1 MFRKIGTPVSRVLS
15 TSAQTCAKRMAFNV
29 TPFERAMVLGIFF
42 LKFHFLKD
50 FKNLIKNFQT
60 A

>member
-1 MFRKIGTPVSRVLS
+1 MFRKIGAPVSRVLS

-42 LKFHFLKD
+42 EISFFER
-50 FKNLIKNFQT
+50 FQNLIKNFQT